1 MNRLCPCRLT
11 ARTKRNAQIL
21 RGQAL
26 RDAVH
31 EAITLTKGDDAQIA
45 LADRMI
51 EILEG
56 ARTFPGADDD
66 QLPALTKV
74 PVLVAAYSD
83 NPDLLGIVEEAV
95 RVTNNNDTAVA
106 WAIFVARLLQWS
118 VQDDADIDGLSG
130 AIERI
135 ANDSPAVVTDAITDM
150 LRRVGDDNKKVTM
163 KLGPACELKSGVP
176 VALHNLLGSSDYVD
190 AVRRNIY
197 ACGDSCGRAMVV
209 GSLGG
214 ALFGGIPD
222 DWRTRVTRRE
232 EISGALD
239 TIVS

>member
-1 MNRLCPCRLT
+1 
-11 ARTKRNAQIL
+11 
-21 RGQAL
+21 
-26 RDAVH
+26 
-31 EAITLTKGDDAQIA
+31 
-45 LADRMI
+45 MI

-66 QLPALTKV
+66 QLQALTKV
-74 PVLVAAYSD
+74 PVLFAAYSD
-83 NPDLLGIVEEAV
+83 NP
-95 RVTNNNDTAVA
+95 
-106 WAIFVARLLQWS
+106 
-118 VQDDADIDGLSG
+118 
-130 AIERI
+130 
-135 ANDSPAVVTDAITDM
+135 
-150 LRRVGDDNKKVTM
+150 
-163 KLGPACELKSGVP
+163 
-176 VALHNLLGSSDYVD
+176 D